1 MIERNSSSL
10 PGGDLVAA
18 IGAAVT
24 RWQDATQTYDEAVG
38 ERLELN
44 AAERRCLSYLHGGAQ
59 SAGAIAAAIGLTP
72 AAVTSLIDRLE
83 GRGLLKRTRSMED
96 RRKVMVE
103 ITETAESLTGR
114 YYRPIA
120 EEGGRFL
127 ASFSETE
134 LQAVLNFLEGALTLQ
149 EKHLA
154 ALKGGEM

>member
-1 MIERNSSSL
+1 MIETNSSI
-10 PGGDLVAA
+10 PAGGDLVIA
-18 IGAAVT
+18 IGGAVM

-44 AAERRCLSYLHGGAQ
+44 AAERRCLAFLHGGQQ

-83 GRGLLKRTRSMED
+83 GRGLLKRTRSVED

-103 ITETAESLTGR
+103 ITDAAASLTGR
-114 YYRPIA
+114 YYQPIA
-120 EEGGRFL
+120 EEGARFL
-127 ASFSETE
+127 ATFSEPE
-134 LQAVLNFLEGALTLQ
+134 LQTVLRFLEGALALQ

-154 ALKGGEM
+154 ALKNGKV